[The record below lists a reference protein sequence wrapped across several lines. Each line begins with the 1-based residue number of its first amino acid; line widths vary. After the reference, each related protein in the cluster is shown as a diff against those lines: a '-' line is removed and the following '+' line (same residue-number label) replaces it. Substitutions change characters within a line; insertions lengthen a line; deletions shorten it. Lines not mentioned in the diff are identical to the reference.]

1 MSIPTNLLETLK
13 MNSCFMM
20 LAYHSAFGLKDERLE
35 NYTPLDHVKNQAFEN
50 WNEGTKQDVTMP
62 SKLGIHMLHRTL
74 DLFIIHIWNMWPND

>member
-50 WNEGTKQDVTMP
+50 
-62 SKLGIHMLHRTL
+62 
-74 DLFIIHIWNMWPND
+74 